1 MARAALFTLAAAV
14 LLAGAMA
21 QEAPDP
27 RDALPFDEMD
37 ADSNGV
43 LSSDEVKAF
52 FLKHITTLKEM
63 LKGNANPKAQT
74 IIPLLESEAL
84 KLFTDAD
91 LNSDGDVDKTE
102 YEGLVTG
109 DAVKSFMK
117 VVEKE
122 VMALMMDGMGE
133 AHDEM

>member
-1 MARAALFTLAAAV
+1 MRISHATTAASAPAASAHASPASSWNADRLAVAREGQGLTTGWQ
-14 LLAGAMA
+14 LLSL
-21 QEAPDP
+21 PVV
-27 RDALPFDEMD
+27 ALPR
-37 ADSNGV
+37 
-43 LSSDEVKAF
+43 
-52 FLKHITTLKEM
+52 
-63 LKGNANPKAQT
+63 
-74 IIPLLESEAL
+74 
-84 KLFTDAD
+84 
-91 LNSDGDVDKTE
+91 

>member
-1 MARAALFTLAAAV
+1 MSGTHLDNWLATV
-14 LLAGAMA
+14 SL
-21 QEAPDP
+21 PVV
-27 RDALPFDEMD
+27 ALPR
-37 ADSNGV
+37 
-43 LSSDEVKAF
+43 
-52 FLKHITTLKEM
+52 
-63 LKGNANPKAQT
+63 
-74 IIPLLESEAL
+74 
-84 KLFTDAD
+84 
-91 LNSDGDVDKTE
+91 